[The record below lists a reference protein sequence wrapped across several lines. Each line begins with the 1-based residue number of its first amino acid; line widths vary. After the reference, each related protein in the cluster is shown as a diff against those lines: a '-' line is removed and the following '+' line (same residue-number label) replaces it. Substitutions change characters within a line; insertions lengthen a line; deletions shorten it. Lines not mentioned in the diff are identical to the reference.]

1 MSSRLSPQTQGLQS
15 RVFRRAILNVVIFT
29 LAFAILGQLIDAVV
43 FDYLGESIANYTS
56 SWVFMPQEDYANSDM
71 AWNTNFQVIYQDD
84 GSVAIRDLTT
94 YYMLREVKRLAGAV
108 LFIVGI
114 ALIWRHSIRKS
125 LLYVDEISN
134 ALGSSQFLTMDAK
147 LGISDDL
154 FETRAAI
161 EELRRRVATNE
172 YAAKQAERRKN
183 ELVAYLAHDIK
194 TPLTSI
200 VGYLELLCEAPEL
213 TDEKR
218 RDFARR
224 ALDKSERLEGLM
236 DEFFEITRYNLQTIP
251 IERSLVDLRL
261 FCEQCVDEF
270 VLTAEE
276 RGQTINVDA
285 PSDTAV
291 FIDASKMAR
300 ALGNVIRNALA
311 YGNENSTVSVKAQ
324 VLPRASVSLP
334 GSGASREGGAW
345 NGSEAAASP
354 HTSATSV
361 GAGAAGAS
369 VGAAR
374 ASAEDTDGAGVV
386 GFGSAQAASR
396 PRARGIWAPILESLM
411 AKRTWTT
418 VPAQPKKPKT
428 PAALPGAGESVLG
441 KSGVLEITVSNEGRE
456 ISATH
461 LQRIFEK
468 FYRAD
473 ESRSQGEEGH
483 SSNAGLGL
491 AIARE
496 ILQAHGGVIT
506 ATSTGG
512 ITTFTM
518 DVPLGLS

>member
-15 RVFRRAILNVVIFT
+15 KVFRRAILQVLLFT
-29 LAFAILGQLIDAVV
+29 LSFAILGQLVDALV

-71 AWNTNFQVIYQDD
+71 AWNSHLQVIYQDD

-94 YYMLREVKRLAGAV
+94 YYALREAKNWVGVA

-125 LLYVDEISN
+125 FTYVDEISN
-134 ALGSSQFLTMDAK
+134 ALTSSQFLTMDAK

-276 RGQTINVDA
+276 RGQTIEVDA
-285 PSDTAV
+285 PSDTMV

-300 ALGNVIRNALA
+300 ALGNIIRNALA
-311 YGNENSTVSVKAQ
+311 YGNENSAVTVQAK
-324 VLPRASVSLP
+324 VLSRASAPLP
-334 GSGASREGGAW
+334 GGEASREGAAW
-345 NGSEAAASP
+345 DGCETTASPSAASVTDTASGIGDRAAAN
-354 HTSATSV
+354 
-361 GAGAAGAS
+361 G
-369 VGAAR
+369 
-374 ASAEDTDGAGVV
+374 
-386 GFGSAQAASR
+386 GFGSTQAASR

-411 AKRTWTT
+411 GKKTWTT
-418 VPAQPKKPKT
+418 VPAQSKKTKKT
-428 PAALPGAGESVLG
+428 PAALPGVGESALG
-441 KSGVLEITVSNEGRE
+441 KTGVLEITVSNEGRE
-456 ISATH
+456 ISAIH

-512 ITTFTM
+512 VTTFTM
-518 DVPLGLS
+518 DVPLGL

>member
-15 RVFRRAILNVVIFT
+15 KVFRRAILYVLVFT
-29 LAFAILGQLIDAVV
+29 LSFAILSQLVDAVV

-71 AWNTNFQVIYQDD
+71 AWNSRLQVIYQDD

-94 YYMLREVKRLAGAV
+94 YYVLREVKNWVGVA
-108 LFIVGI
+108 LFITGI
-114 ALIWRHSIRKS
+114 ALIWRHSLRKS
-125 LLYVDEISN
+125 LSYVDEVSD
-134 ALGSSQFLTMDAK
+134 ALSSSQFLTMDAK

-213 TDEKR
+213 SDEKR

-270 VLTAEE
+270 ILTAEE
-276 RGQTINVDA
+276 RGQTIDVDA
-285 PSDTAV
+285 PLDTAV

-324 VLPRASVSLP
+324 VLPRASVPLP
-334 GSGASREGGAW
+334 GSGASRESATWDGFETTD
-345 NGSEAAASP
+345 SPSAAS
-354 HTSATSV
+354 ATRA
-361 GAGAAGAS
+361 GAGTSKYVADQ
-369 VGAAR
+369 
-374 ASAEDTDGAGVV
+374 E
-386 GFGSAQAASR
+386 GFGANQTATR

-411 AKRTWTT
+411 GKKTWTT
-418 VPAQPKKPKT
+418 VSTQPKKPKKT
-428 PAALPGAGESVLG
+428 PAALPGVGESALG
-441 KSGVLEITVSNEGRE
+441 KTGVLEITVSNEGRE

-512 ITTFTM
+512 VTTFTM
-518 DVPLGLS
+518 DVPLGLG

>member
-1 MSSRLSPQTQGLQS
+1 MSSRLSAQSQGLQS
-15 RVFRRAILNVVIFT
+15 KVFRRALLDVAIFVV
-29 LAFAILGQLIDAVV
+29 AFMILGLFVESV
-43 FDYLGESIANYTS
+43 LFDKIGDFVADRTS
-56 SWVFMPQEDYANSDM
+56 SWVFMPQEDYTNSDM
-71 AWNTNFQVIYQDD
+71 MYNPQLQTINQDD
-84 GSVAIRDLTT
+84 GSVAIRDLST
-94 YYMLREVKRLAGAV
+94 YYALQRVKDWVGAFFF
-108 LFIVGI
+108 LLGI
-114 ALIWRHSIRKS
+114 ALIWRHSIRNS
-125 LLYVDEISN
+125 FRYVDEISE
-134 ALGSSQFLTMDAK
+134 ALSSSQFLTMDAT
-147 LGISDDL
+147 LGLSDDL

-161 EELRRRVATNE
+161 EVLRRRVATNE

-218 RDFARR
+218 REFARR

-270 VLTAEE
+270 ILTAEE
-276 RGQTINVDA
+276 RGQSIDIEA
-285 PSDTAV
+285 PLETPV

-311 YGNENSTVSVKAQ
+311 YGNKDSVVQVKAH
-324 VLPRASVSLP
+324 VV
-334 GSGASREGGAW
+334 
-345 NGSEAAASP
+345 
-354 HTSATSV
+354 
-361 GAGAAGAS
+361 
-369 VGAAR
+369 
-374 ASAEDTDGAGVV
+374 ASASIPLPMHDSVRETAGWDTSETQMSTTSIGGEGVREADRDT
-386 GFGSAQAASR
+386 GF
-396 PRARGIWAPILESLM
+396 RAHIPSSKPHAKGIWAPILESLM
-411 AKRTWTT
+411 GKKTWTT
-418 VPAQPKKPKT
+418 VSTQPKKSQKT
-428 PAALPGAGESVLG
+428 QAALPGVGESVLG
-441 KSGVLEITVSNEGRE
+441 KTGILEITVSNEGRE

-496 ILQAHGGVIT
+496 ILQAHGGVIA

-512 ITTFTM
+512 VTTFTM
-518 DVPLGLS
+518 DVPLGL